1 MEERTM
7 NSVVRWKPISNFTSV
22 QDELNRVMEDVLGRR
37 WRTDEGGG
45 SVWHPPVD
53 VEERPDRYT
62 LQLELPGMRLED
74 IKITLE
80 DGRLVIRGEK
90 TRTEEQKNAKYHRI
104 ERVYGT
110 FERSFKL
117 NQAVKAE
124 KIEATYRDGVL
135 EVSVPKA
142 EEAKAREIPIKTAR

>member
-1 MEERTM
+1 MH
-7 NSVVRWKPISNFTSV
+7 SVVRWNPISNFTSV
-22 QDELNRVMEDVLGRR
+22 QDELTRVMEDVFGRR
-37 WRTDEGGG
+37 WRTDEAGA
-45 SVWHPPVD
+45 VA
-53 VEERPDRYT
+53 
-62 LQLELPGMRLED
+62 
-74 IKITLE
+74 LE

-90 TRTEEQKNAKYHRI
+90 TRTEEQKNATYHRV

-117 NQAVKAE
+117 NHAVQGDKV
-124 KIEATYRDGVL
+124 EATYRDGVL

>member
-1 MEERTM
+1 M
-7 NSVVRWKPISNFTSV
+7 NSVVRFSPVSNFASV
-22 QDELNRVMEDVLGRR
+22 QHELNRVMEDVFGRK
-37 WRTDEGGG
+37 WRTDDGGAL
-45 SVWHPPVD
+45 VWHPPVD
-53 VEERPDRYT
+53 IEEQPDRYT

-90 TRTEEQKNAKYHRI
+90 TRTEEQKNATYHRV
-104 ERVYGT
+104 ERVYGS

-117 NQAVKAE
+117 NHAVKAE
-124 KIEATYRDGVL
+124 KVEATYRDGVL

-142 EEAKAREIPIKTAR
+142 EEAKAREIPIKTSR

>member
-1 MEERTM
+1 M
-7 NSVVRWKPISNFTSV
+7 
-22 QDELNRVMEDVLGRR
+22 NRVMKDVFGSR
-37 WRTDEGGG
+37 WLADEGGAIL
-45 SVWHPPVD
+45 WQPPVD
-53 VEERPDRYT
+53 IEEQPDRYAVHV
-62 LQLELPGMRLED
+62 ELPGMKLED

-80 DGRLVIRGEK
+80 DNRLVIRGEK
-90 TRTEEQKNAKYHRI
+90 TRTEEQKNATYHKI

-110 FERSFKL
+110 FERSFSL
-117 NQAVKAE
+117 THAVKAD

>member
-1 MEERTM
+1 M
-7 NSVVRWKPISNFTSV
+7 NSVVRFSPVSNFASV
-22 QDELNRVMEDVLGRR
+22 QHELNRVMEDVFGRK
-37 WRTDEGGG
+37 WRTDDGGAL
-45 SVWHPPVD
+45 VWHPPVD
-53 VEERPDRYT
+53 IEEQPDRYT

-90 TRTEEQKNAKYHRI
+90 TRTEEQKSATYHRV
-104 ERVYGT
+104 ERVYGS

-117 NQAVKAE
+117 NHAVKAE
-124 KIEATYRDGVL
+124 KVEATYRDGVL

-142 EEAKAREIPIKTAR
+142 EEAKAREIPIKTSR